1 MKKAFLLVGM
11 ILLSLLIFI
20 GMPYCLLKSS
30 LLHDCNKQTT
40 TCNNTTIQHQL
51 SRTNSEHEH
60 SNTRDSYIL
69 EKVSTSTSFEHWL
82 ANH

>member
-1 MKKAFLLVGM
+1 MKKAFLLVGT

-20 GMPYCLLKSS
+20 GMPYCLIKSS
-30 LLHDCNKQTT
+30 LMHDCNEQTT
-40 TCNNTTIQHQL
+40 TCTKTIQHKL
-51 SRTNSEHEH
+51 SRNTADRSNS
-60 SNTRDSYIL
+60 RDSHIF